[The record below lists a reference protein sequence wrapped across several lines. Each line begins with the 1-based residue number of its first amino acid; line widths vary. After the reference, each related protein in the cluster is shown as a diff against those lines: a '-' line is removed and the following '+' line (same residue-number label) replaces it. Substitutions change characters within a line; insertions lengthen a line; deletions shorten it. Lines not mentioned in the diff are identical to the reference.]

1 MEIGFIGLGKMG
13 MNMVTRLQRDR
24 HRVVVYDRT
33 AELIKQAEGQGCVGA
48 SSLAE
53 LVSKLATPRAL
64 WVMVPSGAPT
74 EETVRAV
81 AALLQAGDVIID
93 GGNTKFHDDVRRAAE
108 LKKKSIHY
116 IDAGTS
122 GGVWGLKLGYCLMI
136 GGEKDVVMRLEP
148 IFKTLAP
155 ENGWAYMGSHGAGH
169 YVKMVHNG
177 IEYSMMQGYAEGFE
191 LMSKS
196 DYNLD
201 LANIA
206 DLWMHGSVVRS
217 WLLELAAG
225 ALKQDPKLEGL
236 KGYVPDSGEGRW
248 MILDAIEK
256 DVPVPTLTTALFTR
270 FRSRQE
276 QSFAEK
282 MLAAL
287 RNAFGGHA
295 VRR

>member
-1 MEIGFIGLGKMG
+1 MEIGFVGLGKMG

-64 WVMVPSGAPT
+64 WIMVPSGAPT
-74 EETVRAV
+74 EETVRTV

-93 GGNTKFHDDVRRAAE
+93 GGNTRFHDDVRRAAE

-248 MILDAIEK
+248 MIMDAIEK